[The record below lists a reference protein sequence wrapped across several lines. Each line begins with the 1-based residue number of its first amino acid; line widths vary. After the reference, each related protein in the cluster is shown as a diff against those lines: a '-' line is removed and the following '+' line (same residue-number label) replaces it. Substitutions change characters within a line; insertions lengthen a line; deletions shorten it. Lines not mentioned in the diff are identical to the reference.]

1 MGKET
6 SHHALPSAEQMAF
19 GIVVTD
25 SCNEHIGLLFEEAMR
40 SLRGAGCLE
49 HNIQIRTVYR
59 EMELSMAAQF
69 FAEYTD
75 VDAVILLD
83 CLTDDSYSP
92 ELYLPH
98 IYSIQMHWNMPC
110 IWGRVNRYCTY
121 DEIRREARELV
132 NSAIRMVQMQLD
144 MEAKSPNAVPD
155 QRNLN

>member
-1 MGKET
+1 MSRGT
-6 SHHALPSAEQMAF
+6 SRLALPSAEQMAF
-19 GIVVTD
+19 GVVVTD
-25 SCNEHIGLLFEEAMR
+25 SCNEHIDLLFEEVMR
-40 SLRGAGCLE
+40 SLREAGCLE

-59 EMELSMAAQF
+59 EMELPMATQF

-92 ELYLPH
+92 ELTLPH

-110 IWGRVNRYCTY
+110 IWGCVSRYRTG

-132 NSAIRMVQMQLD
+132 RSAIRMVQMQLD
-144 MEAKSPNAVPD
+144 MEAKSPNAQPD